1 MLIRSGACR
10 QGPGQGRGREER
22 LYEGKVEQS
31 GWGGGSGLQPRTGAS
46 VPQESRLSVVSL
58 ARGVTGAE

>member
-10 QGPGQGRGREER
+10 QGSGQGRGREGR
-22 LYEGKVEQS
+22 LYEGTVGQS

-46 VPQESRLSVVSL
+46 VPQESRLVLL
-58 ARGVTGAE
+58 ALRE